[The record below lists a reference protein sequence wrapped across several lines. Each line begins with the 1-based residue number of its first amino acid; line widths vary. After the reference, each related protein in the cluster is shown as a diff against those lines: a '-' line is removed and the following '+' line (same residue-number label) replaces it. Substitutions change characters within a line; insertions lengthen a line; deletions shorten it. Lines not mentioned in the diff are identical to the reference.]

1 MGSGQVRKETMIAM
15 LAFQRGI
22 LCFVVGLVILIF
34 GVLVPDC
41 LTPRVRWRARV
52 ILGKLRQWIDG

>member
-1 MGSGQVRKETMIAM
+1 MIAM